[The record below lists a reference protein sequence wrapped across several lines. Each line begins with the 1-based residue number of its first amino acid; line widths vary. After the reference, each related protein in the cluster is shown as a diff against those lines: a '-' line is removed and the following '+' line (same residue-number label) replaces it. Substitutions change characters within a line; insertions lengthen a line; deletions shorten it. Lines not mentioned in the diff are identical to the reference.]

1 MLNETN
7 IEQRLSI
14 LEKQVSELQSQLKSK
29 SNSNNW
35 LEQLIG
41 SISDEEIFLQALEY
55 GRKFRKL
62 DQPIDDDTQES

>member
-7 IEQRLSI
+7 IEQRLST
-14 LEKQVSELQSQLKSK
+14 LEKQVSELQSQLKSN

-55 GRKFRKL
+55 GREFRKL